1 MKTFILYH
9 IRRFLLFT
17 ISLALF
23 SSCSVNSEKEF
34 YTVGDFPSVPKIDAH
49 FHYNTTDTRYLKFA
63 DSLNMWFVS
72 PNVDAGRSIDEQF
85 STASMLKKEFG
96 DKFLFLGTFPVDNFG
111 KPDFAGEIIERIEKA
126 MKYEASGIKI
136 WKNIGMELK
145 DQYGDYVMIDDP
157 AFHPVFEYLQEKG
170 IPVLGHLGEP
180 LNCWL
185 PLDEMT
191 LGNDRRYFQNN
202 PQYHMYLHPEAPSY
216 DDQITARDNILDMYP
231 GLKFSGAHLASL
243 EWSVDELAERFESFP
258 ELKVDLSARIGHLQY
273 QSLENPDRV
282 RDFMIKYQD
291 RIMYGSDMSV
301 SERSTDYGR
310 MTANLHQRWMDDWI
324 YLATDSAIVVND
336 LEGQKVAGLK
346 LPASVIDKI
355 FFTNSRNFFSY

>member
-1 MKTFILYH
+1 MKPFTACR
-9 IRRFLLFT
+9 IRRFLFFT
-17 ISLALF
+17 VSLALF

-34 YTVGDFPSVPKIDAH
+34 YTAEDFCSVPKIDAH

-85 STASMLKKEFG
+85 DIARMLKKEFG
-96 DKFLFLGTFPVDNFG
+96 HKFFFLGTFPVDNYG
-111 KPDFAGEIIERIEKA
+111 EPGFAGEIIERIEKA
-126 MKYEASGIKI
+126 VKSGASGVKI
-136 WKNIGMELK
+136 WKNIGMELI

-157 AFHPVFEYLQEKG
+157 AFHPVFEYLQENG

-185 PLDEMT
+185 PLEEMT

-216 DDQITARDNILDMYP
+216 QDQITARDNILNMYP

-273 QSLENPDRV
+273 QSLTDHQKV
-282 RDFMIKYQD
+282 RDFLIKYQD

-301 SERSTDYGR
+301 TDRSTDYGR
-310 MTANLHQRWMDDWI
+310 ITGNLYQRWMDDWI
-324 YLATDSAIVVND
+324 YLATDSAIVVKD

-346 LPASVIDKI
+346 LPTSVIDRI
-355 FFTNSRNFFSY
+355 YYQNSGEFFKH